1 MEYAGRSIYELGVT
15 ASYAPQGHSRT
26 GSMLYLIGG
35 AARAGKSTIARAMLT
50 EAGVPYLGV
59 DYIKMAFAKAMPDIG
74 IDPNNNDLHTARQLW
89 SFVEAMGEAMIEN
102 DQDYTLEAA
111 YILPEYVDSLLK
123 ARGNLVRACFVG
135 FERIETSR
143 KIEQIKAYR
152 GQGDDWLY
160 SYDDDALANFVNRSK
175 DLSSTLRAECETLGL
190 RYFDGSDD
198 FHQTVNDAVAYL
210 LNGKRSRRT

>member
-1 MEYAGRSIYELGVT
+1 
-15 ASYAPQGHSRT
+15 
-26 GSMLYLIGG
+26 MLYLIGG
-35 AARAGKSTIARAMLT
+35 VARAGKSTIARAMLT

-143 KIEQIKAYR
+143 KRNGPWEESGLMPSRAAPCSATR
-152 GQGDDWLY
+152 
-160 SYDDDALANFVNRSK
+160 RSK
-175 DLSSTLRAECETLGL
+175 SGESSVSGNARAVTSAPMPSARHIADANSRSPDKTLMASLIAPPQPAL
-190 RYFDGSDD
+190 PSM
-198 FHQTVNDAVAYL
+198 
-210 LNGKRSRRT
+210 NGMT